1 MVLMA
6 NSSFLMQVRPDRAV
20 LSLEGAEAENFL
32 HNMVTADVLGLAQG
46 QARYAALLS
55 PQGKILFDFFVLK
68 TAEGYFLDCAASQLE
83 ELMKRL
89 NFYRLR
95 AKVVIAVRSDLEVG
109 VAPEQPSGLTAY
121 VDPRT
126 PLMGWRIIAEKGKLP
141 EASGYEL
148 ARIALGLADSD
159 GDIGSGQLFPHEA
172 NFDQIG
178 AVSFSKGCY
187 IGQEVV
193 SRMEHRGTARS
204 RILPVMFDDAAAP
217 RDAAIKS
224 SDKIVGSVLSSNGN
238 MALAL
243 IRLDR
248 LGEAEQPLLTE
259 GVKVHVHKPVW
270 VNYDVPSKD
279 YA

>member
-6 NSSFLMQVRPDRAV
+6 NSSFLMQVRRDRAV

-32 HNMVTADVLGLAQG
+32 HNMVTADVQGLAKG

-68 TAEGYFLDCAASQLE
+68 TGEGYFLDCAASQLE

-95 AKVVIAVRSDLEVG
+95 AKVTIAVRSDLEVG
-109 VAPEQPSGLTAY
+109 VAPELPSGLTAY

-126 PLMGWRIIAEKGKLP
+126 PLMGWRVIAEKGKLP
-141 EASGYEL
+141 EGSGYEL

-193 SRMEHRGTARS
+193 SRMEHRATARS
-204 RILPVMFDDAAAP
+204 RILPATFDDAAPP

-224 SDKIVGSVLSSNGN
+224 ADKIVGSVLSSNGN

-259 GVKVHVHKPVW
+259 GVKVHVHKPAW

-279 YA
+279 YT

>member
-1 MVLMA
+1 MA
-6 NSSFLMQVRPDRAV
+6 NSSFLMQVRRDRAV

-32 HNMVTADVLGLAQG
+32 HNMVTADVLGLAKG

-95 AKVVIAVRSDLEVG
+95 AKVAIAVRSDLEVG
-109 VAPEQPSGLTAY
+109 VAPVQPSGLTAF

-126 PLMGWRIIAEKGKLP
+126 PLMGWRVITEKGKLP
-141 EASGYEL
+141 EGSGYEL

-193 SRMEHRGTARS
+193 SRMEHRATARS
-204 RILPVMFDDAAAP
+204 RILPTTFDDAAPP

-224 SDKIVGSVLSSNGN
+224 ADKIVGSVLSSNGN

-259 GVKVHVHKPVW
+259 GVKVHVHKPAW

-279 YA
+279 YI

>member
-6 NSSFLMQVRPDRAV
+6 NSSFLMQVRRDRAV
-20 LSLEGAEAENFL
+20 LALEGAEAEHFL
-32 HNMVTADVLGLAQG
+32 HNLVTADILALAVG
-46 QARYAALLS
+46 EARYTALLT

-68 TAEGYFLDCAASQLE
+68 TAEGYLLDCAAAQLE

-95 AKVVIAVRSDLEVG
+95 AKVMIAVRADLEVG
-109 VAPEQPSGLTAY
+109 VSAEQPAASSIY

-126 PLMGWRIIAEKGKLP
+126 PLLGWRMIVEKGKLA
-141 EASGYEL
+141 EGAGYDA
-148 ARIALGLADSD
+148 ARIALGLADS
-159 GDIGSGQLFPHEA
+159 GSDIGSGELFPHEA
-172 NFDQIG
+172 NFDQFG
-178 AVSFSKGCY
+178 AVSFTKGCY

-193 SRMEHRGTARS
+193 SRMEHRATARS
-204 RILPVMFDDAAAP
+204 RILPVEFDGAAP
-217 RDAAIKS
+217 QRDAEIKS
-224 SDKIVGSVLSSNGN
+224 GDKIVGSVLSSSGN
-238 MALAL
+238 EALAL

-248 LGEAEQPLLTE
+248 LAESEKPLLT
-259 GVKVHVHKPVW
+259 GDVRVSVHKPAW